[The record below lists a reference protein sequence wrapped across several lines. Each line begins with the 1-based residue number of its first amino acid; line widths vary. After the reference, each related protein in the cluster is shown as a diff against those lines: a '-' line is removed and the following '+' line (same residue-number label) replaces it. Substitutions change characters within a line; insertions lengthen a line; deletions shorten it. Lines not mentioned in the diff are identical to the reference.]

1 MALHAILNSFRNFW
15 LGLFPG
21 FIPSADSNLRD
32 GSVSM
37 NALKDGSGNTLT
49 D

>member
-1 MALHAILNSFRNFW
+1 MPLHAIGNSFRNFF
-15 LGLFPG
+15 LGLFTG
-21 FIPSADSNLRD
+21 AIPSPDNDLRD

-37 NALKDGSGNTLT
+37 NILKDGSGNTLT